1 MINEIPDRPADRR
14 PFYAMLLLAGLC
26 VPLLVALSPG
36 AYVRIAATGISP
48 LPMNLL
54 EHPYSMAVLLVGVA
68 SVAALARRRVRE
80 AEVPAPKKIF
90 FVLLVA
96 GFYFSI
102 LPGPYVGSL
111 LVLYYALVF
120 LGSFAGIDFRLRFTP
135 IHWWMLAYLA
145 ACALSL
151 QMLTRAGSPFQI
163 SVLLQPFA
171 RFLSVL
177 FIVNFLRDRDD
188 FEFAAKTFIAIG
200 AITVLVA
207 VYQVAMYSF
216 VGKITSLMSSEEGSR
231 RFFSLAGMHFLRAT
245 GLFKHPAYLGQVCA
259 FGALFPLTT
268 LALPR
273 RERRSTIKLLAV
285 VAWMLLGLF
294 CSFSRASWLAVAVVA
309 MIVPP
314 LLKPKWAVK
323 YILVISVAGLLFVLV
338 GGLGGAIDYMIEAKS
353 SSVDYRVDIMRLGF
367 DAFSRSPWLGTGLQ
381 AFRHYPG
388 NIQSLHVHNTFIM
401 AFTELG
407 LVGGVLIILLYV
419 HGMNRAIRNL
429 FMAVDPFDRN
439 LSVVLFAA
447 LVLSLIMQQ
456 FEQALNFHINYF
468 LLGSIE
474 AMTIYLRQRQG
485 ESITARLRRDEL
497 IRGLPRTR
505 WA

>member
-1 MINEIPDRPADRR
+1 MTNEAPDRPADRR

-26 VPLLVALSPG
+26 VPLLVALSPA
-36 AYVRIAATGISP
+36 AYVRIASTDVSP
-48 LPMNLL
+48 LPFGLL
-54 EHPYSMAVLLVGVA
+54 DHSYSMAFLLVGIA
-68 SVAALARRRVRE
+68 SVAALARRRVHHLR
-80 AEVPAPKKIF
+80 VPAPKKIF
-90 FVLLVA
+90 FVLLVS

-102 LPGPYVGSL
+102 LPGPYVGIL
-111 LVLYYALVF
+111 LVLYYVLLF

-151 QMLTRAGSPFQI
+151 QVLTRGGSPFQI
-163 SVLLQPFA
+163 TVLLQPFA

-207 VYQVAMYSF
+207 IYQVAMYSF
-216 VGKITSLMSSEEGSR
+216 TGKVTSLMSTQEGAR
-231 RFFSLAGMHFLRAT
+231 RFFSLGGLHFLRAT

-259 FGALFPLTT
+259 FGALFPLAA
-268 LALPR
+268 LALPQRDR
-273 RERRSTIKLLAV
+273 RTTIKLLAV
-285 VAWMLLGLF
+285 VAWMLIGLF
-294 CSFSRASWLAVAVVA
+294 CSFSRASWLAVMVSAL
-309 MIVPP
+309 IVPP
-314 LLKPKWAVK
+314 LLKPNWAVR
-323 YILVISVAGLLFVLV
+323 YILFISITGLLFVLA
-338 GGLGGAIDYMIEAKS
+338 GGLGAGIDYMIEAKS
-353 SSVDYRVDIMRLGF
+353 SSVNYRVEIMRLGF
-367 DAFSRSPWLGTGLQ
+367 DAFARSPWFGTGLQ
-381 AFRHYPG
+381 SFRYYPG
-388 NIQSLHVHNTFIM
+388 NIQSMHVHNTFMM

-407 LVGGVLIILLYV
+407 LVGGTLIILLYV

-429 FMAVDPFDRN
+429 FMALDPFDRN
-439 LSVVLFAA
+439 LAVVLFVA
-447 LVLSLIMQQ
+447 LILSLIMQQ

-474 AMTIYLRQRQG
+474 AMTIYLRQKQG
-485 ESITARLRRDEL
+485 ENITAKLRRDEL
-497 IRGLPRTR
+497 IRGLPHTR